1 MAKTR
6 SKASAPAANGSKS
19 NTNAATTSRYTLA
32 EATSRPPQLFVLAKT
47 ATPESRVVTLQNP
60 RYAQLTRYLICPES
74 GIYEFTKIAAPSSTP
89 RSWLIESAREK
100 RIVAE
105 GEDGC
110 ETTLGDFEAHVTR
123 DADIFVATPI
133 DPLFLV
139 LPALATTST
148 KSETPKRMF
157 LTADDHFD
165 SLAESGGSH
174 LSQIL
179 RMGKTRTL
187 LESRMAVICDT
198 VEAGDEA
205 MFRLNEDK
213 LMDELLVKA
222 TRMAGKLPKSME
234 ERFVTKALEAPVV
247 YKRAPAMPT
256 EASSDGGSA
265 LQTPA
270 TEKSESQASLSSVG
284 TTDSEVSQ
292 ASTAATS
299 VDLTTEEPITAAMAP
314 SEEVL
319 KLQRLRVAFNF
330 IVSAYVSPAFG
341 ATLKASFAKHRSA
354 DFKPLEQYMADLAK
368 LKAEVMAARAATE
381 NTRKRGLEEED
392 DERAEKRRRKE
403 EEEKKKKAGVSKGV
417 RDLKKVN
424 TSGMKKLSEFFKKK

>member
-1 MAKTR
+1 
-6 SKASAPAANGSKS
+6 
-19 NTNAATTSRYTLA
+19 
-32 EATSRPPQLFVLAKT
+32 V
-47 ATPESRVVTLQNP
+47 
-60 RYAQLTRYLICPES
+60 
-74 GIYEFTKIAAPSSTP
+74 APSSTP
-89 RSWLIESAREK
+89 RSWLTESAKGKKE
-100 RIVAE
+100 VAE
-105 GEDGC
+105 GEDGT
-110 ETTLGDFEAHVTR
+110 ETIVGDFEAHVTR

-139 LPALATTST
+139 LPALAATST

-157 LTADDHFD
+157 LTSDDHFD

-174 LSQIL
+174 LSQVL
-179 RMGKTRTL
+179 QLGKTREL
-187 LESRMAVICDT
+187 LERRMAVICDT
-198 VEAGDEA
+198 VEAGDET

-213 LMDELLVKA
+213 LMEELLAKA
-222 TRMAGKLPKSME
+222 RRMAEKLPRSME

-247 YKRAPAMPT
+247 YRTAPTLPT
-256 EASSDGGSA
+256 EDPVDVGSA

-270 TEKSESQASLSSVG
+270 TEKSESQASFSSVG

-299 VDLTTEEPITAAMAP
+299 VDLTAEEPITAAMAA
-314 SEEVL
+314 SKEVL

-330 IVSAYVSPAFG
+330 IVSAYISPVFG
-341 ATLKASFAKHRSA
+341 ATLKAHFAKDKST
-354 DFKPLEQYMADLAK
+354 DFKPLEEYMAALAK
-368 LKAEVMAARAATE
+368 LKAEVLATRAATD
-381 NTRKRGLEEED
+381 NTRKRGLEEDD

-403 EEEKKKKAGVSKGV
+403 EEEKKKKAGISKGV